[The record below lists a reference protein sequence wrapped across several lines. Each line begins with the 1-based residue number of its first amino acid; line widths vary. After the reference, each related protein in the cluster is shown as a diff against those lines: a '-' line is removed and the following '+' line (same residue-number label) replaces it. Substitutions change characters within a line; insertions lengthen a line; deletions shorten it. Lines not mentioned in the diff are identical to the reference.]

1 MFRVIPFVREW
12 NPSPIRVGILSAE
25 QGSLTR
31 PESVSPNRVKASAT
45 RPESFFAEPWLRSS
59 ATRPESFFR
68 RAVVKVFRNPAGIFL
83 SPNRG

>member
-45 RPESFFAEPWLRSS
+45 RPESFF
-59 ATRPESFFR
+59 R